1 MVVQIGIVPIGS
13 YIWMLNHQG
22 VVVLRIRRYG
32 LVRIDVTFFGGNV
45 PLRVGF
51 GVSKAQARP
60 SGSLFLLPVDPDIE
74 LSANSP
80 TPHLPEYHHSP
91 RHNDNG
97 LNL

>member
-1 MVVQIGIVPIGS
+1 MVVQIGIVPIGL
-13 YIWMLNHQG
+13 YIWMLSHQG

-60 SGSLFLLPVDPDIE
+60 SVSLSSCCLWIQMYSSQITQYSVCLCITMLQTLMIMD
-74 LSANSP
+74 
-80 TPHLPEYHHSP
+80 
-91 RHNDNG
+91 
-97 LNL
+97 